1 MKAHIEKTFGAIV
14 SATLLLLSWGCTST
28 PRLPGENVMAAN
40 GPVHNQPARIQ
51 PEIKQTIQEGPQP
64 GDADFHFPDH
74 DSLVSYVSSQR
85 YADGI
90 LPVMAQEAPEYAER
104 IIADDH
110 PSFIVADKASMRVL
124 LYDHNGKQLR
134 AYDMACAKNFG
145 NKQRANDCRTPEGI
159 FTISGI
165 YNSVDWLYTDENGV
179 TSPKRGQYG
188 PRFMRLKT
196 PQTSSIG
203 IHGTCAP
210 WSMGHRASHGCI
222 RLTNEHITELSS
234 MVTPGTIVIVLPGI
248 RDRRINRAE
257 GIDVAYFPTAPK
269 YSVKADERRAI
280 EQFHARHHS

>member
-1 MKAHIEKTFGAIV
+1 MKTHTEITLGAVIC
-14 SATLLLLSWGCTST
+14 AILSLSGGCTST
-28 PRLPGENVMAAN
+28 PRLPAETVMAAA
-40 GPVHNQPARIQ
+40 GPVHTETAHIQ
-51 PEIKQTIQEGPQP
+51 PDIPAGPHP
-64 GDADFHFPDH
+64 GDSDFHFPSR
-74 DSLVSYVSSQR
+74 DSLVSYVSSPQF
-85 YADGI
+85 AEGI

-110 PSFIVADKASMRVL
+110 PNFIVADKASMRVL
-124 LYDHNGKQLR
+124 LYDHDGNQLR
-134 AYDMACAKNFG
+134 AYDMACAKNYG
-145 NKQRANDCRTPEGI
+145 NKQRANDCRTPEGL

-188 PRFMRLKT
+188 PRFMRIKT

-210 WSMGHRASHGCI
+210 WSMGHRTSHGCI
-222 RLTNEHITELSS
+222 RLTNDHITELAS

-248 RDRRINRAE
+248 RDRRIDRAE

>member
-1 MKAHIEKTFGAIV
+1 
-14 SATLLLLSWGCTST
+14 
-28 PRLPGENVMAAN
+28 MAAA
-40 GPVHNQPARIQ
+40 PVHSQPARIQ
-51 PEIKQTIQEGPQP
+51 PQVTAGPQP
-64 GDADFHFPDH
+64 GDTDFHFPDN
-74 DSLVSYVSSQR
+74 DSLVSYFSAPK

-104 IIADDH
+104 ILSDDH

-124 LYDHNGKQLR
+124 LYDHDGNQLR
-134 AYDMACAKNFG
+134 AYDMACAKNYG
-145 NKQRANDCRTPEGI
+145 NKHRANDCRTPEWL
-159 FTISGI
+159 FTISGR
-165 YNSVDWLYTDENGV
+165 YNSTDWLYTDEYGV

-188 PRFMRLKT
+188 PRFMRVNT

-222 RLTNEHITELSS
+222 RLTNEHITELAS

-248 RDRRINRAE
+248 RDRRIDRAE

-280 EQFHARHHS
+280 EHFHASLGNDDASIIHYPYLYYEFSVILAKFGVNNNN